1 MSFIPSTAAHHC
13 CIVLRAPAHRQ
24 GSLHDTMESTGRRER
39 RNTRNHIRYVNKLSN
54 DQFLCTSSALPYPAL
69 HCTALPYHALHCP
82 TLSCPVFSFSFT
94 SLCFL
99 SNPALSHPIPLLAV
113 TQKVDSNFIENVR
126 SKIFPALHI
135 GLALEL
141 DSETTITGSCS
152 FRTGTP
158 GADGSPIAVGVS
170 YCA

>member
-1 MSFIPSTAAHHC
+1 
-13 CIVLRAPAHRQ
+13 
-24 GSLHDTMESTGRRER
+24 
-39 RNTRNHIRYVNKLSN
+39 
-54 DQFLCTSSALPYPAL
+54 
-69 HCTALPYHALHCP
+69 
-82 TLSCPVFSFSFT
+82 
-94 SLCFL
+94 
-99 SNPALSHPIPLLAV
+99 
-113 TQKVDSNFIENVR
+113 VR

-170 YCA
+170 HCAKHGMCVVCVVWRGRVPAIALIDSYLHLYHPLTETVISPAVVTSVELMFL